1 MRLAAVEEID
11 IAVNLMIGESAAR
24 NLFVSLP
31 TVASR
36 RLAEP
41 AAVLHTGAVNG
52 GEDSG
57 GLRSAVVVN
66 PAKVADLDEL
76 RRTVDDALAAAG
88 WPEPL
93 WFETTVEDPGRGQT
107 EEAVKAGVDVVFACG
122 GDGTV
127 MSCVRGLVG
136 TDVALAVLPQGTGN
150 LLAANLGL
158 ANDLAAGLEVA
169 VERGRRLLDVG
180 QVEEHYFTVMAG
192 MGFDAQMLAD
202 TSETTK
208 KRIGWPA
215 YVVGAARHLRDRP
228 MRVSIRIDDQQ
239 PIRRRA
245 RSVLVANV
253 GRLQGGVRLLTDA
266 EPDDGYLDVA
276 VLTPRK
282 LRHWLELG
290 WAVLRRRERV
300 PRMEVFRG
308 RRVEITSNRPQP
320 RELDGDLIEP
330 GSTLKAE
337 IRRRALWLCVPQP
350 ERAPDLAVDA
360 DAAAE
365 RGERLVEESSDE

>member
-1 MRLAAVEEID
+1 MDAAE
-11 IAVNLMIGESAAR
+11 GR
-24 NLFVSLP
+24 
-31 TVASR
+31 
-36 RLAEP
+36 
-41 AAVLHTGAVNG
+41 
-52 GEDSG
+52 G

-66 PAKVADLDEL
+66 PSKVADLDEL
-76 RRTVDDALAAAG
+76 RRTVDEALAAAG

-107 EEAVKAGVDVVFACG
+107 EEAVRAGVDVVFACG

-127 MSCVRGLVG
+127 MSCVSALVG
-136 TDVALAVLPQGTGN
+136 TEVALAVLPHGTGN

-158 ANDLAAGLEVA
+158 SNDLAAGLEVA
-169 VERGRRLLDVG
+169 VEQGRRLLDVG
-180 QVEEHYFTVMAG
+180 QVEEQYFTVMAG
-192 MGFDAQMLAD
+192 MGFDAQMLAA

-208 KRIGWPA
+208 RRIGWPA
-215 YVVGAARHLRDRP
+215 YVMGAARHLRDRP

-239 PIRRRA
+239 PLRRRA

-253 GRLQGGVRLLTDA
+253 GRLQGGVRLLTGA

-276 VLTPRK
+276 VLTPRT
-282 LRHWLELG
+282 LGHWLALG
-290 WAVLRRRERV
+290 WAVLRRQERV

-330 GSTLKAE
+330 GRTLKAE

-350 ERAPDLAVDA
+350 EEAPDLAVDV

-365 RGERLVEESSDE
+365 RGERLVEEAGRE